1 MDEQYEAWLKSRRR
15 FFRPLLIFLTIFYF
29 ALPISLALFPEF
41 INTHTII
48 WGLPLIWLYAFLQI
62 IMTIIV
68 AHLYI
73 LKAKKLDQMVDE
85 MRYKE

>member
-1 MDEQYEAWLKSRRR
+1 MDEQYEAWLKSRKR
-15 FFRPLLIFLTIFYF
+15 FFRPLLIFLSIFYF

-41 INTHTII
+41 INTPTII

>member
-1 MDEQYEAWLKSRRR
+1 MNEQYEAWLKSRRR

-41 INTHTII
+41 INTPTII

-73 LKAKKLDQMVDE
+73 LKAKKLDQMVDG

>member
-29 ALPISLALFPEF
+29 ALPISLALFPDF
-41 INTHTII
+41 INTPTII

-68 AHLYI
+68 AHLYT
-73 LKAKKLDQMVDE
+73 LKAKQLDKMVNE